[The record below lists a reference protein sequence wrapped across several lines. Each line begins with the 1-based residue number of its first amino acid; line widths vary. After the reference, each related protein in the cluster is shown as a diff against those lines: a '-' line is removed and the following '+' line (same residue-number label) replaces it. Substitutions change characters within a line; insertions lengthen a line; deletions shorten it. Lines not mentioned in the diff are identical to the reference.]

1 MSVLDEVL
9 CTGHGVG
16 DVVPVLHYLEEK
28 RTYTFAK
35 PAECGSPNTNNVY
48 ALYILPSQIGHNF
61 AWCHRSPADD
71 NYAIVCHAKSSTIPQ
86 GMQLTILRDLS
97 QLSIKN

>member
-48 ALYILPSQIGHNF
+48 ALYILPSQIGHNS
-61 AWCHRSPADD
+61 RGVIVRRLMIIMPLSPR
-71 NYAIVCHAKSSTIPQ
+71 KTSTIPQ

-97 QLSIKN
+97 QLSAKN

>member
-35 PAECGSPNTNNVY
+35 PAECGIRGCGRFLGDRTERFSYVQ
-48 ALYILPSQIGHNF
+48 S
-61 AWCHRSPADD
+61 
-71 NYAIVCHAKSSTIPQ
+71 
-86 GMQLTILRDLS
+86 
-97 QLSIKN
+97 

>member
-35 PAECGSPNTNNVY
+35 PAECGS
-48 ALYILPSQIGHNF
+48 
-61 AWCHRSPADD
+61 R
-71 NYAIVCHAKSSTIPQ
+71 
-86 GMQLTILRDLS
+86 
-97 QLSIKN
+97 